1 MATILLNSP
10 CNGSRPHGCA
20 GNKTPGPTGGQ
31 LLSWENLIYIADF
44 LRASGQSQ
52 VSLGGG
58 EPTRHPECVDF
69 ILYLLDRGFDV
80 TLYTDGIL
88 SPPHLEEF
96 RQHLAGVP
104 SERLQVVCNFPDPV
118 QSPGLPQETPGL
130 HRFLAVVGPWTQG
143 SFTIRR
149 PDFSLDFLFVAI
161 SRFGLKRRLRLSLAH
176 PVPGSRAGFIQAGDM
191 RRVVEGLND
200 HRQLFETHRVR
211 PDLDCGWPLCK
222 FSDGDLGWL
231 HRLRGHA
238 QGGCGPAL
246 RHFAGHDGVLLPAA
260 VSLSEHVPVRIR
272 YLEQIDRHFA
282 QLREEIM
289 AETAGIYRECA
300 GCPSREDGGCD
311 SGGLCRIISPGVGQA
326 RRCGAGVGDGIPQD
340 RLPG

>member
-1 MATILLNSP
+1 MS
-10 CNGSRPHGCA
+10 
-20 GNKTPGPTGGQ
+20 
-31 LLSWENLIYIADF
+31 
-44 LRASGQSQ
+44 
-52 VSLGGG
+52 
-58 EPTRHPECVDF
+58 PTRHPECVDF

-80 TLYTDGIL
+80 TLYTDGNL
-88 SPPHLEEF
+88 SPPRLEEF

-238 QGGCGPAL
+238 PGGCGPAC
-246 RHFAGHDGVLLPAA
+246 AISPDMTVSYCLPLSHYQST
-260 VSLSEHVPVRIR
+260 SLFEFDTM
-272 YLEQIDRHFA
+272 EQIDRHFA

-311 SGGLCRIISPGVGQA
+311 TGGLCRIISPGVGQA